1 LQKKK
6 KTLKA
11 KTMTNQHPKKN
22 MMNDGINDAPAATQP
37 LAMNNPNAPASTE
50 DAGCSFR
57 GFRT

>member
-1 LQKKK
+1 
-6 KTLKA
+6 
-11 KTMTNQHPKKN
+11 MTTQHPKKN